1 MNKSILAIFFSFLFL
16 SLALAPTVLMAI
28 DDSIDISFF
37 YDISEE
43 EEEKEG
49 KEGNKE
55 FEKFVVEVDTSIE
68 SFITSKNREHL
79 EYAFKTYQKPHLNLI
94 FPPPEF
100 IL

>member
-1 MNKSILAIFFSFLFL
+1 MNKSIIAIFFSFLFL
-16 SLALAPTVLMAI
+16 SLALAPTILLAV

-49 KEGNKE
+49 NKE
-55 FEKFVVEVDTSIE
+55 FEIFVVDLETEIEGFVTSN
-68 SFITSKNREHL
+68 NREHL

-94 FPPPEF
+94 FPPPEL
-100 IL
+100 I

>member
-1 MNKSILAIFFSFLFL
+1 MYKSIIAIFFSFVFL
-16 SLALAPTVLMAI
+16 SLVTAPTILLAI
-28 DDSIDISFF
+28 DDSIDISYL
-37 YDISEE
+37 YDVSEE
-43 EEEKEG
+43 EEEKG

-55 FEKFVVEVDTSIE
+55 FEKFVVDSDSEIEGFVTSN
-68 SFITSKNREHL
+68 NREHL

>member
-1 MNKSILAIFFSFLFL
+1 MNKSFLAIFFSFVFL
-16 SLALAPTVLMAI
+16 SLVMAPTILMTI
-28 DDSIDISFF
+28 DDSIDISFI

-43 EEEKEG
+43 EEKE

-55 FEKFVVEVDTSIE
+55 FEKFVVDSDIE
-68 SFITSKNREHL
+68 IEGFVTSKNREHL